1 MLPDAK
7 LHKNKL
13 SDEPHIYFRKLLKA
27 CRFKTYRQA
36 ADALGITKRT
46 VAQYAN
52 RGGYSY
58 ATQFYLE
65 CRAAMQHEMER
76 TKEEIISPALVG

>member
-1 MLPDAK
+1 MLPDAT

-13 SDEPHIYFRKLLKA
+13 RDDPHIYFRKLLKA
-27 CRFKTYRQA
+27 CRFKTYQMA

-46 VAQYAN
+46 VIQYAN

-65 CRAAMQHEMER
+65 VRAAMQHELDR
-76 TKEEIISPALVG
+76 AKEEIISPALGR